1 VLNGNGT
8 LLEVHGLR
16 VSYGQ
21 VDALRDVDIT
31 VQTGEVVTVL
41 GANGAGKSS
50 MLGAIA
56 GLIPS
61 AGGRIVFGG
70 TDITG
75 MKPESIAALGL
86 SLVPEGRHIFATLTV
101 SENILLGAPRDAGE
115 ARRALEAQYELF
127 PGIEQYRDQP
137 AGTLSGGEQ
146 QQLAIARALAR
157 NPRLMLLDEPSLGL
171 APKMVNRVFETLEEL
186 RERGTTI
193 LLVEQTVRKAL
204 QLADRGY
211 VLQRGEV
218 EQSGPSE
225 SLLASAEIEAAYL
238 GKAAG

>member
-1 VLNGNGT
+1 MLN
-8 LLEVHGLR
+8 
-16 VSYGQ
+16 
-21 VDALRDVDIT
+21 
-31 VQTGEVVTVL
+31 
-41 GANGAGKSS
+41 
-50 MLGAIA
+50 AIA

-61 AGGRIVFGG
+61 AGGRVLFGG
-70 TDITG
+70 RDITG
-75 MKPESIAALGL
+75 MKPEAIAALGL

-115 ARRALEAQYELF
+115 ARSALESQYELF
-127 PGIEQYRDQP
+127 PGLEQYRDQP

-157 NPRLMLLDEPSLGL
+157 RPRLMLLDEPSLGL
-171 APKMVNRVFETLEEL
+171 APLMVNRVFETLQEL

-193 LLVEQTVRKAL
+193 LLIEQTVRKAL

-218 EQSGPSE
+218 EQSGPAA

-238 GKAAG
+238 GKASR